1 MHLKIVKYWLFTNI
15 RMAPYQA
22 LDELI
27 REYLLFRGFASSL
40 KAFDVENSFY
50 NLERCFIASSI
61 EFKWAPGN
69 PKFVAIES
77 KIWPDFKKH
86 LWSTSIW
93 NVSKGIGNFTGKYTT
108 GKQPNPLLAPIAP
121 WDISMRIGTFHFSG
135 LVVFFIW
142 AVFQLICLILGIYF
156 WGFFKNLNLWN
167 NLVAPW

>member
-1 MHLKIVKYWLFTNI
+1 MVIYQLVEPGNAKCKQAFIKESPASLNLLRRDGGGWLGTF
-15 RMAPYQA
+15 
-22 LDELI
+22 E
-27 REYLLFRGFASSL
+27 L

-108 GKQPNPLLAPIAP
+108 GKQSNPLLAPIEGALFSYQASLQVHTQRTLRHFNAY
-121 WDISMRIGTFHFSG
+121 WDISF
-135 LVVFFIW
+135 
-142 AVFQLICLILGIYF
+142 
-156 WGFFKNLNLWN
+156 
-167 NLVAPW
+167 